1 MCGIAVAIGLNG
13 RPIERIA
20 VERMAKSLFHR
31 GPDDGGVYVD
41 GSVGMG
47 FRRLSIL
54 DLSDAGHQP
63 MVSQDGQFVLVFNGE
78 IFNYIELR
86 SELRQL
92 GHQFRSSGDS
102 EVLLAAYRQWG
113 RDCLPKLNGMW
124 AFVIYD
130 RQHRRMFGSR
140 DRFGVK
146 PLYYSRSSTVIQ
158 FASEIKALR
167 ASGCHQGE
175 LNWRTSA
182 KFLLEGRLDSQ
193 GETFYEGI
201 QQISPGSGFELTLD
215 GAWHEWSFWSLDGLP
230 PTVSDNPAKTF
241 ADLFETRYGF
251 ACVAMFR

>member
-1 MCGIAVAIGLNG
+1 M
-13 RPIERIA
+13 
-20 VERMAKSLFHR
+20 
-31 GPDDGGVYVD
+31 
-41 GSVGMG
+41 
-47 FRRLSIL
+47 
-54 DLSDAGHQP
+54 
-63 MVSQDGQFVLVFNGE
+63 FNGE

-130 RQHRRMFGSR
+130 RRHRRMFGSR

-146 PLYYSRSSTVIQ
+146 PLYYSRSSTVMQ

-167 ASGCHQGE
+167 ASRCHQGE

-201 QQISPGSGFELTLD
+201 QQISPG
-215 GAWHEWSFWSLDGLP
+215 WI
-230 PTVSDNPAKTF
+230 
-241 ADLFETRYGF
+241 
-251 ACVAMFR
+251 